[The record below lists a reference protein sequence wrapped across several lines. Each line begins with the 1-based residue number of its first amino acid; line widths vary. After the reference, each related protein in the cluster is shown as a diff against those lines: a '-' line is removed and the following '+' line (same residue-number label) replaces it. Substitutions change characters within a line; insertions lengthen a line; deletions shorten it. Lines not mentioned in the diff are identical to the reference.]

1 MTWSVNADQH
11 AERND
16 TPRPAL
22 RSLLV
27 GAPHPLLTQRQEAA
41 LGLRHRQVLDGL
53 ETLLREGELAALTI
67 GGLAARLECSRRTLY
82 ELAPSK
88 DQLFLLTLDR
98 FMHRIGREALEAIDP
113 QASATTRLRQYVRA
127 NVGYTFQAAAS
138 DDLDDVIG
146 ARRLLDRHY
155 RFAATVIER
164 LVADGVDGREFRP
177 VEPAVAAAVL
187 LASTVHIASPEV
199 AEDLGIPLAEA
210 IDEMLDLFL
219 TGLQRP

>member
-1 MTWSVNADQH
+1 MTSPVNADRH
-11 AERND
+11 VARSD
-16 TPRPAL
+16 APPSTL

-27 GAPHPLLTQRQEAA
+27 GVPRPLLTQRQEAA
-41 LGLRHRQVLDGL
+41 LGPRHREVLDGL

-67 GGLAARLECSRRTLY
+67 GALAARLECSRRTLY

-88 DQLFLLTLDR
+88 EQLFLLALDR
-98 FMHRIGREALEAIDP
+98 FMHRIGHEALEAIDP
-113 QASATTRLRQYVRA
+113 RSSAAARLRQYVRA
-127 NVGYTFQAAAS
+127 NVGYTFQAAAFG
-138 DDLDDVIG
+138 DLDDVPG

-187 LASTVHIASPEV
+187 LAGTVHIASPEV

-219 TGLQRP
+219 TGLQRS